1 MGQKLYFSLL
11 KYTNVVIGNS
21 SSGYSEVPSF
31 KKPTIDL
38 GTRQKGRI
46 AATSVINLE
55 SVNKKNLKKAFKK
68 INSYKFK
75 KILFK
80 TRNPY
85 FKKNTTDNIIS
96 ILKKLD
102 LKKTSKKEFLDI

>member
-1 MGQKLYFSLL
+1 MDA
-11 KYTNVVIGNS
+11 VIGNS

-85 FKKNTTDNIIS
+85 FKKNTTDNIIN

-102 LKKTSKKEFLDI
+102 LRKTSKKEFLDI